1 MIDIKKFRENPQF
14 FNQSSANKGV
24 QIDVEKMSALD
35 MQLREQTSELEA
47 IRAQKNA
54 ANDRIAKASKEEREE
69 MIASMRALGGKE
81 QELIEG
87 IRHIEQELTDL
98 LRSIPN
104 PSLPDVKVGK
114 DESENEVIRV
124 VGEVPTF
131 DFPVKDHLAV
141 CENLGLIDMKRAAAI
156 SSARFYYLHGD
167 LVLLEMALTK
177 LAMQAAIKH
186 GFVPTTVPHM
196 ITEDAMRAM
205 GYFEHGGTEEI
216 YHLEKDNLFLIG
228 TAEQPLGAMHKDE
241 ILDEKDLPLRYVG
254 VSPCYRREA
263 GSYGKDTRGLIRV
276 HQFNKVE
283 MFSFTTAED
292 SDAEH
297 MKLLAIEEEIMQ
309 SLGLSYRVIKQCTGD
324 LGSPAAR
331 KFDIEAW
338 VPSQNTYRET
348 HSTSTCTDYQ
358 ARRLGTRVRR
368 TDGRVELVHTLNG
381 TALSM
386 ARILAVLIDNYQQAD
401 GSIKIPEVLRNE
413 IGKDAIKK

>member
-1 MIDIKKFRENPQF
+1 
-14 FNQSSANKGV
+14 
-24 QIDVEKMSALD
+24 
-35 MQLREQTSELEA
+35 
-47 IRAQKNA
+47 
-54 ANDRIAKASKEEREE
+54 
-69 MIASMRALGGKE
+69 
-81 QELIEG
+81 
-87 IRHIEQELTDL
+87 
-98 LRSIPN
+98 
-104 PSLPDVKVGK
+104 
-114 DESENEVIRV
+114 
-124 VGEVPTF
+124 
-131 DFPVKDHLAV
+131 
-141 CENLGLIDMKRAAAI
+141 
-156 SSARFYYLHGD
+156 
-167 LVLLEMALTK
+167 
-177 LAMQAAIKH
+177 
-186 GFVPTTVPHM
+186 
-196 ITEDAMRAM
+196 
-205 GYFEHGGTEEI
+205 
-216 YHLEKDNLFLIG
+216 
-228 TAEQPLGAMHKDE
+228 
-241 ILDEKDLPLRYVG
+241 
-254 VSPCYRREA
+254 
-263 GSYGKDTRGLIRV
+263 
-276 HQFNKVE
+276 